1 MAIYAVIGGTAK
13 PGKMT
18 EVRDAALALAKYVE
32 EQNDKALRVEI
43 LSHIE
48 GPGNRIFW
56 VSRHDSLAGFEAYG
70 AQFDEKSRE
79 LLAKVV
85 EHMENPESNEWHFY
99 RVHE

>member
-13 PGKMT
+13 PGKLT
-18 EVRDAALALAKYVE
+18 EVRDALLALAQHVK
-32 EQNDKALRVEI
+32 EQNDKALSVEI
-43 LSHIE
+43 LSHID

-56 VSRHDSLAGFEAYG
+56 VSRHESLAGFEAYG
-70 AQFDEKSRE
+70 AQFDAKSKE

-85 EHMENPESNEWHFY
+85 EHMENSESNEWHFY